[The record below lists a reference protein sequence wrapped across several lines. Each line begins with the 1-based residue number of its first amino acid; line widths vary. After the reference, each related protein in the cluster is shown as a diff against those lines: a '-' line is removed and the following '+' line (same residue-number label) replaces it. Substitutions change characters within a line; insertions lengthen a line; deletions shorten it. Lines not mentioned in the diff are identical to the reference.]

1 MRPSLSFI
9 VSAFPQLV
17 FLTLFAIIPPIATH
31 SLCHHPYCECL
42 LIAIGFV
49 LAAIALGT
57 VYTLVNTRVPTYG
70 VSAPGL
76 SATLVTGVV
85 MDRYPSHLFDDSK
98 GMSN

>member
-31 SLCHHPYCECL
+31 SLCHHPYFECL

-57 VYTLVNTRVPTYG
+57 VYTLVNTRVPTCG

-85 MDRYPSHLFDDSK
+85 MDRYASHLFDDSK